1 MIFRLSNRQKSSQI
15 NQERGINRFFGYLC
29 IPKRKVET
37 LEAFPSILKRARD
50 LIKDEKYIY
59 EITTSNPN
67 KILNDID
74 IEMNCPEEI
83 FGKSKFFFK

>member
-1 MIFRLSNRQKSSQI
+1 MEILLKNKLI
-15 NQERGINRFFGYLC
+15 NFLGSDTHKQGNVYENID
-29 IPKRKVET
+29 I
-37 LEAFPSILKRARD
+37 ILKRARD